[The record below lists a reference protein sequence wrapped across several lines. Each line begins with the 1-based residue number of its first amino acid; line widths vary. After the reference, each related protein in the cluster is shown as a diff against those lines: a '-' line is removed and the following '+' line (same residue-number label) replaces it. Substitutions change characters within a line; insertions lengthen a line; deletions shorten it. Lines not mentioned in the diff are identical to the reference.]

1 MENLNRIELRGVVGT
16 VRCQQSAG
24 KKLYKFTLATSRA
37 FRDKSNAAV
46 IETTWHQVVAWESA
60 SMPDLERI
68 EKGTKLYVC
77 GRIHTRE
84 YTNSE
89 AEEKSVVEVIANR
102 VVLVDCEDGF
112 QCEI

>member
-16 VRCQQSAG
+16 VRCQQTAG

-37 FRDKSNAAV
+37 FKDKNNAAV

-60 SMPDLERI
+60 SMPDLDKI
-68 EKGTKLYVC
+68 EKGSKLYVS
-77 GRIHTRE
+77 GRVHTRE

-89 AEEKSVVEVIANR
+89 DEEKSVFEVIANR
-102 VVLVDCEDGF
+102 VVPVDCEDGL